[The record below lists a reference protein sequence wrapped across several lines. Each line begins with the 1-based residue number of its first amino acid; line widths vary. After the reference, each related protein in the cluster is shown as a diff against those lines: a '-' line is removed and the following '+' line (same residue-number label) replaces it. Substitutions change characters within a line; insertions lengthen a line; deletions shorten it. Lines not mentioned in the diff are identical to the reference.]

1 MIKLQLIR
9 IRTDDELVFYK
20 ELWDGIL
27 ANEHNDNPFIEY
39 TWFYNWWITVGKK
52 ERVELYAV
60 QNNGDIIAFVPFT
73 VQQQWG
79 VRIYAFAGERIAH
92 YTGIVARKGWQLPA
106 LAFVLDELIKK
117 HRHVVFAFHGLLE
130 SKESS
135 KVIEQYLVERQMRPH
150 IFRVVTPFLAFNE
163 VDVPSYIN
171 KHNHIHAVEQREKKL
186 RNFGLLRRI
195 APKQEELHQLFH
207 LYERRWTKKRT
218 ATNDFT
224 KGKKKDFFEQLLTVN
239 DGAMRVEVEALAFD
253 NQWLAFSYGISCRGR
268 YVTYALG
275 HEPNFVSFGL
285 EHLLNQSTI
294 KRTFTENY
302 RLYDMAMGM
311 EPSKLEWR
319 SGMDFTRRIIA
330 SSKTKRA
337 KLMRSQLVL
346 KQRFKELF
354 EGTHPFVKWTRHTF
368 TQLRYLGKYGKGKD
382 WLEYGQQFV
391 EKFVRLKLV
400 ELYELSPNDRV
411 IPQQPV
417 GELFEEMTMQEAM
430 QTDQQELISLLSK
443 GYIIYKDSFA
453 QTIKPAFALHK
464 ETLRVD
470 ALDIVE
476 PLPKHAYFL
485 SYNLYKNIEVVTA
498 FMQKIKPNQT
508 LWMTASF
515 WQWRKRKRLQQIGYK
530 RISRMK
536 HFKCARYERNH
547 VENYTENGG
556 DVHSIH

>member
-1 MIKLQLIR
+1 VIKLQLIR

-20 ELWDGIL
+20 KIWDGIL

-73 VQQQWG
+73 VQLQWG
-79 VRIYAFAGERIAH
+79 VRVYALTGETIAH
-92 YTGIVARKGWQLPA
+92 YTGIVARKAWQLPA
-106 LAFVLDELIKK
+106 IAFVMDELIKK

-135 KVIEQYLVERQMRPH
+135 KAIEQYFVERQMRPH
-150 IFRVVTPFLAFNE
+150 IFRVVTPYLAFHE
-163 VDVPSYIN
+163 VDFHSYFN
-171 KHNHIHAVEQREKKL
+171 KHNTIHAVEQREKKL
-186 RNFGLLRRI
+186 RKFGSLRRI
-195 APKQEELHQLFH
+195 APTQEELRQLFH
-207 LYERRWTKKRT
+207 LYDRRWVKKI
-218 ATNDFT
+218 ATNGFT
-224 KGKKKDFFEQLLTVN
+224 KGKQQDFFEQLLTVN
-239 DGAMRVEVEALAFD
+239 GEAMRVEVDALTLD
-253 NQWLAFSYGISCRGR
+253 NQWLAFNYGISCRGR
-268 YVTYALG
+268 YVTYAIG
-275 HEPNFVSFGL
+275 HEPNFASFGL
-285 EHLLNQSTI
+285 EHILNQSTI
-294 KRTFTENY
+294 KRTFTEDF
-302 RLYDMAMGM
+302 RLYDMAIGM
-311 EPSKLEWR
+311 EPAKLEWR
-319 SGMDFTRRIIA
+319 SSIDFTRRIIA

-337 KLMRSQLVL
+337 KLLLSRFVW
-346 KQRFKELF
+346 KQRFKEMW
-354 EGTHPFVKWTRHTF
+354 ESNHRFVERTRHTF
-368 TQLRYLGKYGKGKD
+368 AQLRYLGKYGKGKD

-391 EKFVRLKLV
+391 EKFVRLKRV
-400 ELYELSPNDRV
+400 ELYELSPDDRV

-430 QTDQQELISLLSK
+430 QTDQQELISLLYQ
-443 GYIIYKDSFA
+443 GYTIYKDSFA
-453 QTIKPAFALHK
+453 QTIKPAFALHT

-485 SYNLYKNIEVVTA
+485 TYNLYKNIEVVTA